1 MITELQDTY
10 KMQVG
15 EYDNNGN
22 IKQFCRFGKVS
33 GSSLSRS
40 RIVGGYYG
48 IMDDL
53 IYTYD
58 GNQLKSVSDV
68 AENDPVYKDVM
79 QFVDGQ
85 IWMWSIRMMR
95 MEI

>member
-1 MITELQDTY
+1 
-10 KMQVG
+10 
-15 EYDNNGN
+15 
-22 IKQFCRFGKVS
+22 
-33 GSSLSRS
+33 
-40 RIVGGYYG
+40 
-48 IMDDL
+48 MDDL

-58 GNQLKSVSDV
+58 GNQLRSVSDV